1 MGEKQCPNSSELHTE
16 EGSQRRLLI
25 VKGPCATINA
35 GAIGVE
41 AGLPVGWVI
50 SHTG

>member
-1 MGEKQCPNSSELHTE
+1 MGKQQCPLSSELHTE

-35 GAIGVE
+35 GVIGFE
-41 AGLPVGWVI
+41 AGLPVDWVI
-50 SHTG
+50 SDKR